1 LDQVHYEALG
11 AKLAGGEPPV
21 GILYHACGPKDD
33 SWLIAEIW
41 ESREA
46 FDRWVDERLLPAMR
60 AVGGPGPSR
69 REVLTTYH
77 AGPVQRST

>member
-1 LDQVHYEALG
+1 MNREQYEAIGANLAEGAVPAGLG
-11 AKLAGGEPPV
+11 
-21 GILYHACGPKDD
+21 YHACGPKDD
-33 SWLIAEIW
+33 SWFIAEIW

-46 FDRWVDERLLPAMR
+46 FDRWVDERLLPAML
-60 AVGGPGPSR
+60 AIGGPDPSR